1 MTSNC
6 LHIRVAEQVA
16 RTPDATAVS
25 MGDAHLSY
33 AELETQANR
42 LARAIKEL
50 GCQPGD
56 RICLFLPKRVEAI
69 VAMLATLKADCV
81 YVPVDLDSPASRA
94 ALVVQRS
101 RPKLI
106 IAQARALR
114 LLSDLREITELPPVF
129 VTDRDDFEAF
139 EGEVA
144 GDFGGLASLDDTLVT
159 GAADSSK
166 PAHLLFTSGST
177 GIPKGVVITHENVAG
192 FLDWACDF
200 FAIAPGTRT
209 SGHPPLHFDLSTFD
223 IYGALS
229 RGAHLHLVPPEMN
242 LLAPKLADFIRQN
255 ELDQW
260 FSVPSTL
267 TFLANFDVVEQGDFP
282 HLKRL
287 LWCGEVIPTAT
298 LIYWM
303 EKLPHVEF
311 TNLYGPTEATIA
323 SSYYTMPA
331 PPAGNLETIPIGTP
345 CAGEDLF
352 VLDEALAEV
361 PDGKTGELFIGGSG
375 LSPGYW
381 EDEKKTSLAFVQA
394 DGRRIYRTG
403 DLGRR
408 APDGLFHYLGR
419 TDSQIKNRGYR
430 IELGEI
436 EVALGSLDDL
446 MEAAIVGVEVGGFE
460 GTAICAAYVAEP
472 DRGVSPQHLRKS
484 LSNLV
489 PRYMLPGQWVEL
501 DALPKNANGKID
513 RPALRRVFE
522 ERMATDRS
530 E

>member
-25 MGDAHLSY
+25 MGDAHLTY
-33 AELETQANR
+33 AQLEAQANQ
-42 LARAIKEL
+42 LARAIREL
-50 GCQPGD
+50 GCQAGD

-69 VAMLATLKADCV
+69 VAMLATLKAECV
-81 YVPVDLDSPASRA
+81 YVPVDLDSPATRVA
-94 ALVVQRS
+94 HVVQRA
-101 RPKLI
+101 RPMLI

-114 LLSDLREITELPPVF
+114 LLSDLRAITDLPPVF
-129 VTDRDDFEAF
+129 VTDRAEFDAF

-144 GDFGGLASLDDTLVT
+144 GDFGSLASLDDTPLS
-159 GAADSSK
+159 GAHDSTR

-177 GIPKGVVITHENVAG
+177 GVPKGVVIAHDNVAG
-192 FLDWACDF
+192 FLDWACDY
-200 FAIAPGTRT
+200 FAIDEGTRT

-223 IYGALS
+223 IYGALT

-282 HLKRL
+282 TLKRL

-298 LIYWM
+298 LMYWM
-303 EKLPHVEF
+303 ERLPHVAF

-331 PPAGNLETIPIGTP
+331 PPASNLETIPIGKP

-352 VLDEALAEV
+352 VLDEALSEV
-361 PDGKTGELFIGGSG
+361 PDGETGELFIGGKG

-381 EDEKKTSLAFVQA
+381 EDEQKTAQAFVQA
-394 DGRRIYRTG
+394 NGRRIYRTG
-403 DLGRR
+403 DLGHR
-408 APDGLFHYLGR
+408 ASDGLFHYLGR

-446 MEAAIVGVEVGGFE
+446 MEAAVVGVEVGGFE
-460 GTAICAAYVAEP
+460 GTAICAAYVAEA
-472 DRGVSPQHLRKS
+472 DRGVSPQTLRKT

-522 ERMATDRS
+522 QRMAA
-530 E
+530 EGNE